1 MALNNAIDGFF
12 RDFAR
17 EFIRNRAND
26 IRARNL
32 TNTNALLNSLY
43 AKVLNEPSQ
52 GVFLVLIF
60 ARTYGRYQDMRRKYT
75 KAGGDEMIKSL
86 EEWVGAEGVEKFK
99 RGKYAERLRDLPPQ
113 KVQNA
118 VAWGIARKL
127 TRVPGTRKRSWW
139 NKGKT
144 RDIENFYDTLL
155 RLCQDAVAQE
165 LKTTL

>member
-1 MALNNAIDGFF
+1 MALNNTIDDFF

-17 EFIRNRAND
+17 EFIRNRARD
-26 IRARNL
+26 IRDRGL
-32 TNTNALLNSLY
+32 LNTNALLNSLY
-43 AKVLNEPSQ
+43 AKVINEPSK
-52 GVFLVLIF
+52 GVFLMLVF

-75 KAGGDEMIKSL
+75 KAGGDELIKSL
-86 EEWVGAEGVEKFK
+86 EEWVGKEGIEKFK
-99 RGKYAERLRDLPPQ
+99 RGKYAARLSDLPPQ

-155 RLCQDAVAQE
+155 RLCQEAVAKE
-165 LKTTL
+165 IKNTI